1 MRGVNKVILVA
12 TLGQDPETKT
22 FPNGGL
28 LTTFSVATSEAWTD
42 KNSGER
48 VEQTEWHRIVT
59 HNKLG
64 EICQQYLTKGSKV
77 YIEGSLKTRQWE
89 DQNGVTRYSTEI
101 VATEIQF
108 IETKEK
114 QQEAPKQEAPKQNGY
129 VAQKSKPKG
138 YGR

>member
-28 LTTFSVATSEAWTD
+28 LTTFSVATSESWTD

-59 HNKLG
+59 HNKLA
-64 EICQQYLTKGSKV
+64 EICQQYLSKGSKV

-89 DQNGVTRYSTEI
+89 DQNSQTRYSTEI
-101 VATEIQF
+101 VATEVQF

-114 QQEAPKQEAPKQNGY
+114 QQTPPKQNGY
-129 VAQKSKPKG
+129 GNQKSKPKG
-138 YGR
+138 YAH

>member
-1 MRGVNKVILVA
+1 MRGVNKAILVA

-22 FPNGGL
+22 FPNGGT
-28 LTTFSVATSEAWTD
+28 LTTFSVATSESWID

-48 VEQTEWHRIVT
+48 VEQTEWHRVVT

-89 DQNGVTRYSTEI
+89 DQNGQTRYSTEI
-101 VATEIQF
+101 VATEVQF

-114 QQEAPKQEAPKQNGY
+114 QQTPPPKQNGY
-129 VAQKSKPKG
+129 GTQKAKPKG
-138 YGR
+138 YAN